1 MKNSELSFRVRTL
14 EDAIAQL
21 RQEKSKLVCIAVDE
35 EYVGKSYL
43 FFAPQQAKLSESRQ
57 QLAPLEEQ
65 KVKLGHRI
73 NDLNSSLRSREKKIE
88 QLSKAVLEL
97 KSGKQQLEEET
108 ARQRKSLQQQMS
120 ISSTHR
126 AEKEKLKAKNT
137 KLQQANTV
145 SIVIIYRETLCT

>member
-1 MKNSELSFRVRTL
+1 MLSLGRKNQNWYNYNYV
-14 EDAIAQL
+14 QL
-21 RQEKSKLVCIAVDE
+21 LIKCI
-35 EYVGKSYL
+35 L
-43 FFAPQQAKLSESRQ
+43 FFISQQAKLSESRQ

-108 ARQRKSLQQQMS
+108 ERQRKSLQQQMS
-120 ISSTHR
+120 MCSTLR
-126 AEKEKLKAKNT
+126 AEKEKLKVKNA
-137 KLQQANTV
+137 KLQQATTV
-145 SIVIIYRETLCT
+145 SLL